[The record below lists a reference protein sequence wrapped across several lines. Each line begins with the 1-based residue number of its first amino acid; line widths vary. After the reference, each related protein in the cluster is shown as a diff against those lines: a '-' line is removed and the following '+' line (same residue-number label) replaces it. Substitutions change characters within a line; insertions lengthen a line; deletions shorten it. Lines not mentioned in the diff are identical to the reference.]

1 MPIRG
6 VTWPVRRGCVILC
19 MCKGALEGGIR
30 RKIRLIEGNAKRRHL
45 KKFTCKGTL
54 RQVFI
59 CLRPPPLLWP
69 HILPYTLCIC
79 VYCKLI
85 HTGKAGGGR
94 DEPERR
100 LEEQQFTPWVENT
113 NMADCISSL
122 LTLINTCRKVP
133 LQVRWRHFALV
144 SI

>member
-1 MPIRG
+1 MYIK
-6 VTWPVRRGCVILC
+6 T
-19 MCKGALEGGIR
+19 KE
-30 RKIRLIEGNAKRRHL
+30 AKCRHL
-45 KKFTCKGTL
+45 KKFACKGTL

-59 CLRPPPLLWP
+59 CLSPLPSMTPYPPLHTVLR
-69 HILPYTLCIC
+69 

-85 HTGKAGGGR
+85 PTGKAGGGR

-133 LQVRWRHFALV
+133 LQVNFFR
-144 SI
+144 